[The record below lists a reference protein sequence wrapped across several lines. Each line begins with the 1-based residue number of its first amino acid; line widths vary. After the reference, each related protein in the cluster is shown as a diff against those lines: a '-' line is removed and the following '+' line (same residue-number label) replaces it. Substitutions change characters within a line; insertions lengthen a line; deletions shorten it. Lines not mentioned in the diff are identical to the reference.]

1 MGNYIS
7 KINKDPFLVYEEVIK
22 NDFLLAKGV
31 LRRALDMGTKGT
43 CTGAHSLMRFSEIMT
58 LALLQ
63 TGVWWRDL

>member
-31 LRRALDMGTKGT
+31 ALDMGTKGT
-43 CTGAHSLMRFSEIMT
+43 CTGAYSLMRFSEIMT